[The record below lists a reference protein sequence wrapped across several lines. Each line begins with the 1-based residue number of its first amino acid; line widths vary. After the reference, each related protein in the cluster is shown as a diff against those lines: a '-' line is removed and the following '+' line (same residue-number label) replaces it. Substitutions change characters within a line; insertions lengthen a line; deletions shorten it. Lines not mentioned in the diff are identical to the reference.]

1 MLTWFFSLVIL
12 SLIYQVNSSF
22 HSDAIT
28 DLNGVFL
35 DVFKALEYFRDLDYP
50 KDLYLV
56 PYGFEFI

>member
-1 MLTWFFSLVIL
+1 MLIWFFSLVIL
-12 SLIYQVNSSF
+12 SLFYQVNPFF

-28 DLNGVFL
+28 DLSGVFL
-35 DVFKALEYFRDLDYP
+35 DASKVLEYFRDLDYP